1 MPRRTR
7 VLLVLFSIVTVL
19 CAWAGLMGLGRL
31 TNSGFLPDDAPVR
44 DDNRR
49 LSAQYRAGGADLVLL
64 VRADT
69 DVDSA
74 AVAAQGRAV
83 GERVARSPGVVTAV
97 SYWSAHDPALRSR
110 DHRAAL
116 ITVDLVEN
124 EGRATRAAQ
133 DLVPGLT
140 GRQGPV
146 TVSATGPA
154 WASVEGMQQSR
165 RDLLAGELIAVPL
178 STLVLLFVFRSLLAA
193 LIPLLTALV
202 SVTGTLAC
210 LYALTF
216 VMEVSVYAANVACAL
231 GFGLAVDYG
240 LFVVT
245 RFREERAAGAG
256 PDEAVTRSTRTA
268 GRTVAVSAGIVA
280 LSLCCLFTVPL
291 GFIRSVAVAGVLV
304 ALLSAA
310 ATVCLVPAL
319 LSAAGALLDRWDVFA
334 RLRRARATGSAGAE
348 EGAGWRRIGRAVC
361 RRPVL
366 WALAATAVLLAMLL
380 PFGHAAFAPSD
391 ARVLPAA
398 GEAHRT
404 QEQLRRDFAIVPDRT
419 VTIGLPRG
427 TDRAALDTYAR
438 AVAALPGAAE
448 VRTADGVYRGSTHH
462 PAPAGTAPVA
472 AAAPAGPVLTATAAS
487 GRESA
492 EARRFVREIRGLPA
506 PGGSALVSGEPVRV
520 VDTTAVLSR
529 ALPPACLLAAAVTM
543 LVLGSFTRS
552 VLIPLKAVAMA
563 VLSLGACVGGMVLIF
578 QDGHLRG
585 LLGGFTVTGTLDGAV
600 ALFVLVVAYALSVDY
615 ELFLLSRIREEYL
628 TTGDN
633 TAAVIK
639 GVQRTGRLVTAAA
652 LLVVSAMVALA
663 ASGVTLLKVIG
674 VGLAIGVV
682 VDATLVRGIL
692 VPALMAWAG
701 RWNWWLPG
709 RLRRRAATGDRH
721 ALSTDEGAEHAH

>member
-1 MPRRTR
+1 MPRRTH
-7 VLLVLFSIVTVL
+7 VILVLFTIATAL

-74 AVAAQGRAV
+74 AVAAQGRAL

-116 ITVDLVEN
+116 ITVDLVEK
-124 EGRATRAAQ
+124 ESRATRAAQ
-133 DLVPGLT
+133 DLVPGFT

-154 WASVEGMQQSR
+154 WASVQGMQQSR

-245 RFREERAAGAG
+245 RFREERAAGSG

-280 LSLCCLFTVPL
+280 LSLCCLFTIPL
-291 GFIRSVAVAGVLV
+291 GFIRSVAVAGILV

-319 LSAAGALLDRWDVFA
+319 LSAVGAHLDRWDVFV
-334 RLRRARATGSAGAE
+334 RLRRAGATGSAGAE

-366 WALAATAVLLAMLL
+366 WAFAATAALLVLVL

-391 ARVLPAA
+391 ARVLPPA

-404 QEQLRRDFAIVPDRT
+404 QEQLRRDFANVPDRT

-448 VRTADGVYRGSTHH
+448 VRTADGVYRGSTHL
-462 PAPAGTAPVA
+462 PAPAGAAPVS
-472 AAAPAGPVLTATAAS
+472 AAPAGPVLTATAAS

-506 PGGSALVSGEPVRV
+506 PGGGALVSGEPVRV

-529 ALPPACLLAAAVTM
+529 ALPPACVLAAAVTM
-543 LVLGSFTRS
+543 LLLGWFTRS

-600 ALFVLVVAYALSVDY
+600 ALFVLVVAFALSVDY

-628 TTGDN
+628 ATGDN

>member
-7 VLLVLFSIVTVL
+7 VILVLFSIATVL

-74 AVAAQGRAV
+74 AVAAQGRAL

-116 ITVDLVEN
+116 ITVDLVEK

-133 DLVPGLT
+133 DLVPGFT

-154 WASVEGMQQSR
+154 WASVQGMQQSR

-280 LSLCCLFTVPL
+280 LSLCCLLTIPL
-291 GFIRSVAVAGVLV
+291 GFIRSVAVAGILV
-304 ALLSAA
+304 ASLSAA

-319 LSAAGALLDRWDVFA
+319 LSALGAHLDRWDVFA
-334 RLRRARATGSAGAE
+334 RLRRAGPAAGAE

-366 WALAATAVLLAMLL
+366 WALAATAVLLALVL
-380 PFGHAAFAPSD
+380 PLGHAAFAPSD

-404 QEQLRRDFAIVPDRT
+404 QEQLRRDFAVVPERT

-448 VRTADGVYRGSTHH
+448 VRTAGGVYRGSTHL
-462 PAPAGTAPVA
+462 PAPAGTAPV

-506 PGGSALVSGEPVRV
+506 PGGGALVSGEPVRV

-529 ALPPACLLAAAVTM
+529 ALPPACVLAAAVTM
-543 LVLGSFTRS
+543 LVLGWFTRS
-552 VLIPLKAVAMA
+552 VLIPFKAVAMA

-628 TTGDN
+628 ATGDN

-682 VDATLVRGIL
+682 VDATLVRGVL

-701 RWNWWLPG
+701 RWNWWLPA
-709 RLRRRAATGDRH
+709 RHRWRATGDRH
-721 ALSTDEGAEHAH
+721 ALPTDEGAEHAR